1 MSRERILKTRR
12 LVATS
17 WLATDVEDLS
27 VVHSDAETMRFV
39 RHGRPETRAETADL
53 IGQYVTEHTA
63 WGFTKWRLADLDGR
77 LVGRAGFGTLRD
89 GRELGYT
96 IRRELWGQGLATE
109 IGAALVTWHL
119 TNAVQ
124 YPLYAHVAVA
134 NLASRRVVEK
144 IGFEFVGQED
154 HLGVQCDLFRIRPD
168 LSSR

>member
-1 MSRERILKTRR
+1 MEAGRPGWPSGWP
-12 LVATS
+12 S
-17 WLATDVEDLS
+17 WLWNAS
-27 VVHSDAETMRFV
+27 
-39 RHGRPETRAETADL
+39 GRS
-53 IGQYVTEHTA
+53 
-63 WGFTKWRLADLDGR
+63 
-77 LVGRAGFGTLRD
+77 
-89 GRELGYT
+89 ELGYT